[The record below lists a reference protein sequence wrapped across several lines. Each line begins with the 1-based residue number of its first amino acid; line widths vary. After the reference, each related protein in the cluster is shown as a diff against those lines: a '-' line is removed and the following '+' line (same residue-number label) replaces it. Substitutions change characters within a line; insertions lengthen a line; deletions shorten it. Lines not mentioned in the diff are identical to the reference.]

1 MRGIGHLLAHV
12 FRETFVL
19 HVAIARWLCSYE
31 NTTQVRDG
39 KHKEAKGERTYKAKK
54 QGPKGRLPTRVRREH
69 R

>member
-1 MRGIGHLLAHV
+1 MRGIGHVLAHV

-19 HVAIARWLCSYE
+19 YAAIARWLYE
-31 NTTQVRDG
+31 NTTKVRDG

-69 R
+69 